1 MRVLARNQATIPDG
15 LCGETPMKVLALLA
29 WKGGVGKSTLTVNL
43 AAAAIENGHRVGII
57 DLDPQSSLSEWS
69 DRREAEQPFVSDAK
83 PRAVPGIVEAGRS
96 LGLDVMLIDT
106 PPNAT
111 DEVEAALAV
120 ADAVVIPTGVAL
132 FDLKAVTRTVRAAT
146 QANKPTSVVLN
157 RVGNR
162 SDREAARIRRE
173 LNGIGMPILRE
184 VIHDLK
190 AFPRAA
196 DLGLAASEHEPD
208 GKAASD
214 VRAVWKVIAKQ
225 AGLRAKTRARKNAN
239 EGV

>member
-1 MRVLARNQATIPDG
+1 
-15 LCGETPMKVLALLA
+15 MKVVALLA
-29 WKGGVGKSTLTVNL
+29 WKGGVGKSTLTINL
-43 AAAAIENGHRVGII
+43 AAAAIEDGHKVGII

-69 DRREAEQPFVSDAK
+69 DRRDAEQPFVSDAK
-83 PRAVPGIVEAGRS
+83 PRAVAQIVEAGRG
-96 LGLDVMLIDT
+96 LGLDLMLIDT

-120 ADAVVIPTGVAL
+120 ADAVAIPTGVAL

-146 QANKPTSVVLN
+146 QANKPTCVVLN

-173 LNGIGMPILRE
+173 LNHIGMPILRH

-190 AFPRAA
+190 VFPRSA
-196 DLGLAASEHEPD
+196 DAGQTAIEVEPE
-208 GKAASD
+208 GKGALD
-214 VRAVWKVIAKQ
+214 VRAVWKHVSKQ
-225 AGLRAKTRARKNAN
+225 AGLRAKTRTRKDAS
-239 EGV
+239 EIV

>member
-1 MRVLARNQATIPDG
+1 
-15 LCGETPMKVLALLA
+15 MKVVALLA
-29 WKGGVGKSTLTVNL
+29 WKGGVGKSTLTINL
-43 AAAAIENGHRVGII
+43 AAAAIEEGHKVGII

-83 PRAVPGIVEAGRS
+83 PRAVAQIVEAGRGI
-96 LGLDVMLIDT
+96 GLDLMLIDT

-120 ADAVVIPTGVAL
+120 ADAVAIPTGVAL

-146 QANKPTSVVLN
+146 QASKPTSVVLN

-173 LNGIGMPILRE
+173 LNQIGMPILRD

-190 AFPRAA
+190 IFPRSA
-196 DLGLAASEHEPD
+196 DAGMTVIESEPE
-208 GKAASD
+208 GKAAAD
-214 VRAVWKVIAKQ
+214 VRAVWKMISKQ
-225 AGLRAKTRARKNAN
+225 VGLRAKTRTRKLESGA
-239 EGV
+239 V

>member
-1 MRVLARNQATIPDG
+1 MELPAPMPDS
-15 LCGETPMKVLALLA
+15 LCGGTPMKVVALLA
-29 WKGGVGKSTLTVNL
+29 WKGGVGKSTLTINF
-43 AAAAIENGHRVGII
+43 AAAALGDGHRVGVI

-83 PRAVPGIVEAGRS
+83 PRAVAQIVEAGRG
-96 LGLDVMLIDT
+96 LGLDLMLIDT

-173 LNGIGMPILRE
+173 LNQIGMPILQH

-190 AFPRAA
+190 VFPRSA
-196 DLGLAASEHEPD
+196 DAGQTAIEVEPE
-208 GKAASD
+208 GKGASD
-214 VRAVWKVIAKQ
+214 VRAVWKHVAKQ
-225 AGLRAKTRARKNAN
+225 VGLRAKTRVRKL
-239 EGV
+239 ESGTV